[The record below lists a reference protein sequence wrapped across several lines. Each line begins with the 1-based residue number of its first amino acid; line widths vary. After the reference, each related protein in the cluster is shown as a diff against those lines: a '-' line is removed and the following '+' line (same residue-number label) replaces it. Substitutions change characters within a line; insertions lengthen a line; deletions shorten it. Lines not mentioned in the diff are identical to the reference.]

1 METRIL
7 DGDTFKRML
16 EGGAEEIHAQVHE
29 INELNVFPVPDGDTG
44 TNMMKTMESGIAK
57 IPDVQDASVGEVATA
72 FAKGTLLGAR
82 GNSGV
87 ILSQFLAGVGEAL
100 SDKETVTPQEFA
112 DAYLEG
118 VKRAYAAVSKPV
130 EGTIL
135 TVFRE
140 SAEYVKRKLDE
151 NSTVEDVLRLNI
163 KEAKRSLERTK
174 EILPVLAEADVVD
187 SGGAGYLC
195 IATGMYEALIGKAR
209 AYERISS
216 SEAAAPT
223 ADYDLFTTDSILEF
237 GYCTECLV
245 RLMRAK
251 GDPEAFDLD
260 AFKAALESADCN
272 SIVALRDGDVLKVHA
287 HTSTPSDILTL
298 CQKYGEFLNVK
309 VENMSLQHSEK
320 ESAEQKPKK
329 LPHKQYGVVAV
340 ANGEGMSAL
349 FASLGADIVI
359 DGGQTDNP
367 STEDFIHAFEA
378 LNADHIFVL
387 PNNGNIMLTA
397 SQAAELWEAHN
408 VTVVPTKTLPQ
419 GYVALSVFNATITD
433 PEEQLADMVSAKE
446 SVVSGEVTV
455 AIRDA
460 SINGVQVKE
469 GEAIGIL
476 DGALVCACPDVSAAL
491 CDMIER
497 IEDVKDRE
505 ILTLFVGREANEEE
519 AATIAQ
525 MIEERFGWLTV
536 ETVIGGQRVYRYLIA
551 LE

>member
-1 METRIL
+1 METKIL

-16 EGGAEEIHAQVHE
+16 EGGAEEIHAQVEE

-57 IPDVQDASVGEVATA
+57 IPDTHDASVGEVATA

-87 ILSQFLAGVGEAL
+87 ILSQFLAGVSEAL
-100 SDKETVTPQEFA
+100 SDKETVTAQEFA
-112 DAYLEG
+112 DAYLDG

-130 EGTIL
+130 EGTML

-174 EILPVLAEADVVD
+174 EMLPVLAEADVVD

-209 AYERISS
+209 AYERM
-216 SEAAAPT
+216 
-223 ADYDLFTTDSILEF
+223 ADEPHTPEVNYDLFTTDSELTF

-260 AFKAALESADCN
+260 GFTAALTAAGCD

-287 HTSTPSDILTL
+287 HTKTPTDILLL
-298 CQKYGEFLNVK
+298 CQQHGEFLNIK
-309 VENMSLQHSEK
+309 IENMSLQHSEK
-320 ESAEQKPKK
+320 TAAQQKPKK
-329 LPHKQYGVVAV
+329 KPHKCYGVVAV

-349 FASLGADIVI
+349 FADLGADVVI

-367 STEDFIHAFEA
+367 STEDFINAFSV
-378 LNADHIFVL
+378 LDADHILVL
-387 PNNGNIMLTA
+387 PNNGNILLTA
-397 SQAAELWEAHN
+397 GQAAELWEKGN

-419 GYVALSVFNATITD
+419 GYAALSVFNAAVTD
-433 PEEQLADMVSAKE
+433 LEEQLADMVSAKE
-446 SVVSGEVTV
+446 AVVSGEVTV

-460 SINGVQVKE
+460 SIGGVQVKE
-469 GEAIGIL
+469 GESIGIL
-476 DGALVCACPDVSAAL
+476 DGTLVCACPTIADAL
-491 CDMIER
+491 CEMIEK
-497 IEDVKDRE
+497 IEDVEDRE
-505 ILTLFVGREANEEE
+505 ILTLFVGNDADDAESDE
-519 AATIAQ
+519 IVQ
-525 MIEERFGWLTV
+525 ILEERFDWLTV
-536 ETVIGGQRVYRYLIA
+536 ETVLGGQRVYRYLIA
-551 LE
+551 VE

>member
-1 METRIL
+1 METKIL

-16 EGGAEEIHAQVHE
+16 EGGAEEIHAQVEE

-57 IPDVQDASVGEVATA
+57 IPDTQDASVGEVATA

-100 SDKETVTPQEFA
+100 SDKETVTAQEFA
-112 DAYLEG
+112 DAYLDG

-209 AYERISS
+209 AYEKISTN
-216 SEAAAPT
+216 EKPAPT
-223 ADYDLFTTDSILEF
+223 VDYDLFTTDSTLAF

-251 GDPEAFDLD
+251 GDPEAFDLA
-260 AFKAALESADCN
+260 AFTAALEAASCD

-287 HTSTPSDILTL
+287 HTVTPSDILTL
-298 CQKYGEFLNVK
+298 CQRYGEFLNIK
-309 VENMSLQHSEK
+309 IENMSLQHSEK
-320 ESAEQKPKK
+320 SEAEKKPKK
-329 LPHKQYGVVAV
+329 MPHKHYGVVAV

-349 FASLGADIVI
+349 FAGLGADIVI

-367 STEDFIHAFEA
+367 STEDFINAFAA
-378 LNADHIFVL
+378 LDVDHIFVL
-387 PNNGNIMLTA
+387 PNNGNILLTA
-397 SQAAELWEAHN
+397 GQAAELWEKGN

-419 GYVALSVFNATITD
+419 GYAALSVFNAAVTD
-433 PEEQLADMVSAKE
+433 PEEQLSDMIDAKSA
-446 SVVSGEVTV
+446 VVSGEVTV

-460 SINGVQVKE
+460 SIGGVQVKE
-469 GEAIGIL
+469 GESIGIL
-476 DGALVCACPDVSAAL
+476 DGTLVCACPSVPEAL
-491 CDMIER
+491 CDMIAK
-497 IEDVKDRE
+497 IEDVEDRE
-505 ILTLFVGREANEEE
+505 LLTLFIGKDANKEE
-519 AATIAQ
+519 TDTVTQ
-525 MIEERFGWLTV
+525 LIEERFDWLSV

-551 LE
+551 VE

>member
-1 METRIL
+1 METKIL

-16 EGGAEEIHAQVHE
+16 EGGAEEIHAQVEE

-57 IPDVQDASVGEVATA
+57 IPHAQDASVGEVATA
-72 FAKGTLLGAR
+72 FAKGMLLGAR

-87 ILSQFLAGVGEAL
+87 ILSQFVAGVSEAL
-100 SDKETVTPQEFA
+100 SDKETVTAQEFA
-112 DAYLEG
+112 DAYLDG

-130 EGTIL
+130 EGTML

-140 SAEYVKRKLDE
+140 SAEYVKRKLHED
-151 NSTVEDVLRLNI
+151 STVEDVLRLNI

-174 EILPVLAEADVVD
+174 ELLPVLAEADVVD

-209 AYERISS
+209 AYERMTDEPHASQ
-216 SEAAAPT
+216 
-223 ADYDLFTTDSILEF
+223 ADYDLFTTDSELTF

-251 GDPEAFDLD
+251 GDPEAFDTA
-260 AFKAALESADCN
+260 AFTAALTAAGCE

-287 HTSTPSDILTL
+287 HTKTPTDILLL
-298 CQKYGEFLNVK
+298 CQQYGEFLNVK
-309 VENMSLQHSEK
+309 IENMSLQHSEK
-320 ESAEQKPKK
+320 TAAQPKAQAM
-329 LPHKQYGVVAV
+329 PHKHYGVVAV

-349 FASLGADIVI
+349 FAGLGADVVI

-367 STEDFIHAFEA
+367 STEDFINAFTA
-378 LNADHIFVL
+378 LNADHILVL
-387 PNNGNIMLTA
+387 PNNGNILLTA
-397 SQAAELWEAHN
+397 GQAAELWEKGN

-419 GYVALSVFNATITD
+419 GYAALSVFNAAVTD
-433 PEEQLADMVSAKE
+433 PEEQLADMVNAKE
-446 SVVSGEVTV
+446 AVVSGEVTV

-460 SINGVQVKE
+460 SIGGVQVKE

-476 DGALVCACPDVSAAL
+476 DGTLVCACPTITDAL
-491 CDMIER
+491 CDMIAK
-497 IEDVKDRE
+497 IEDVEDRE
-505 ILTLFVGREANEEE
+505 ILTLFVGNDASDAECDEI
-519 AATIAQ
+519 TQIL
-525 MIEERFGWLTV
+525 EERFDWLTV

-551 LE
+551 VE